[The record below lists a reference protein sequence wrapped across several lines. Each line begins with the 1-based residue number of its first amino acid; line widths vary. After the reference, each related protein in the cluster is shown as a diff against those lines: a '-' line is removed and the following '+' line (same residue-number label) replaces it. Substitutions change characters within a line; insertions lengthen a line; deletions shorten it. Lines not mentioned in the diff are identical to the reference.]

1 MCYNF
6 SILLRMKTLYMTV
19 NACALPYVGRLLGAL
34 PQLCELDL
42 SFFCTLD
49 NSIYYLLNN
58 PTFVSRMT
66 LFKLSALLDT
76 EPLPPALTPEWN
88 NLTHLHMLV
97 AYKDDHSNAVS
108 ATLVQMAEKA
118 ENLQSLHLILTNND
132 GLKPLLEAKHKTLQ
146 SLHLHKLYLGE
157 EVFDSIVV
165 KCSSLQDLKFDAS
178 LLNSNALM
186 RLTSL
191 DRLKQLVVQ
200 HIDED
205 LNIGLVKRLMFTSQS
220 FTLGFRREVII
231 FRSQVTLTIT
241 SCISVGSKMEQLLSH
256 PRLENITKLQ
266 LDHVHTDEFCLVERF
281 HQLKELYLGL
291 SSVQFTPQNIHWA
304 LELANHKNIDLTLVC
319 CCDPALVSSS
329 PGCCIRMNASGSRN
343 RLHIRVPKSS
353 THFPHLTAILKSV
366 GSIPKCHVS
375 FTSKDAVIGRSVVE
389 ALLSMP
395 HVLIL
400 HLIVSRV
407 TLLALK
413 LLVVPGNFGVLINL
427 QIRMPNFHLNLVG
440 GYDLNI
446 VVEDATVDVRLVTR
460 TLQHLRLS
468 AISKVSLVNHCPT
481 LERAILWHCSR
492 LDELEQLDIR

>member
-1 MCYNF
+1 M
-6 SILLRMKTLYMTV
+6 
-19 NACALPYVGRLLGAL
+19 
-34 PQLCELDL
+34 
-42 SFFCTLD
+42 
-49 NSIYYLLNN
+49 
-58 PTFVSRMT
+58 
-66 LFKLSALLDT
+66 
-76 EPLPPALTPEWN
+76 
-88 NLTHLHMLV
+88 
-97 AYKDDHSNAVS
+97 
-108 ATLVQMAEKA
+108 
-118 ENLQSLHLILTNND
+118 
-132 GLKPLLEAKHKTLQ
+132 
-146 SLHLHKLYLGE
+146 
-157 EVFDSIVV
+157 
-165 KCSSLQDLKFDAS
+165 
-178 LLNSNALM
+178 
-186 RLTSL
+186 
-191 DRLKQLVVQ
+191 
-200 HIDED
+200 
-205 LNIGLVKRLMFTSQS
+205 
-220 FTLGFRREVII
+220 
-231 FRSQVTLTIT
+231 
-241 SCISVGSKMEQLLSH
+241 
-256 PRLENITKLQ
+256 
-266 LDHVHTDEFCLVERF
+266 
-281 HQLKELYLGL
+281 
-291 SSVQFTPQNIHWA
+291 
-304 LELANHKNIDLTLVC
+304 
-319 CCDPALVSSS
+319 SSS
-329 PGCCIRMNASGSRN
+329 PGCCIRINASGSRN

-446 VVEDATVDVRLVTR
+446 VVEDATVHVRLVTR